1 MPSASL
7 TWNTSNA
14 VIENFRTVRM
24 DANALYKA
32 DSRQL
37 GDLFSPC
44 SIIRVR
50 VIKVVLS
57 SV

>member
-1 MPSASL
+1 VKM
-7 TWNTSNA
+7 
-14 VIENFRTVRM
+14 E
-24 DANALYKA
+24 ANALYKA
-32 DSRQL
+32 NSRQL
-37 GDLFSPC
+37 GDLISLC